1 MNATPTRHLMPSTL
15 RTALIML
22 AAGVAASLLCAPVFA
37 APLPIEALAPAPV
50 ISASATAQKV
60 DDAAAAATLR
70 AFIAG
75 QRSFA
80 GIVPA
85 SAAPAS
91 AQLR

>member
-1 MNATPTRHLMPSTL
+1 MTASTPKQLLPSMV
-15 RTALIML
+15 RTTLIML
-22 AAGVAASLLCAPVFA
+22 AAGITASLLCAQVFA
-37 APLPIEALAPAPV
+37 ATLPIEAPAPAPV

-70 AFIAG
+70 AFIAS

-85 SAAPAS
+85 SA
-91 AQLR
+91 QLR